1 MRTQSLT
8 GVLALS
14 LGLLGVAASANAWDR
29 HDRHGRH
36 WHGGSRFG
44 LTVDVAPY
52 YRAAPAYRYCS
63 GYWDDR
69 YGCWDGD
76 YGYSAYYRSSYP
88 YVDTYYAPAP
98 RVMYRHYSTRHG
110 GWSHG
115 YGHQRHWR

>member
-1 MRTQSLT
+1 MRTKSLT

-14 LGLLGVAASANAWDR
+14 LGLLGVAASANAWER

-44 LTVDVAPY
+44 VTVDVAPY
-52 YRAAPAYRYCS
+52 YRAAPVYRYCS

-76 YGYSAYYRSSYP
+76 YGYSAYYRTPYP
-88 YVDTYYAPAP
+88 YVGTYYAPAP
-98 RVMYRHYSTRHG
+98 RVGFRYYDTRGSWRAHRFERRG
-110 GWSHG
+110 
-115 YGHQRHWR
+115 HWR